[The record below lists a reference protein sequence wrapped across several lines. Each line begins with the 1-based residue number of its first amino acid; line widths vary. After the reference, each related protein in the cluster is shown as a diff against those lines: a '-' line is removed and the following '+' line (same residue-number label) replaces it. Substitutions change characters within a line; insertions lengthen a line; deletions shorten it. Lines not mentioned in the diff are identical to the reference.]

1 MVHYDAADGGQW
13 GRDPADNPASNSPMP
28 TAPPA
33 PRRPDK
39 PHLARCVRM
48 SFSTLQ
54 PPDAFPVSVA
64 AMSHR
69 VRRIAAIGIVV
80 AQLLLIVRAYSAPI
94 DTFGFQMFPESSQW
108 QADIFRVLPDGSRI
122 DIREPWPGGYRW
134 EQLVDARGLG
144 SPFTLHHADA
154 GLDATVHLL
163 DAALTGS
170 PPTPGGRRDDGAG
183 RRGHP
188 DPQRAPSDHAG
199 SHQRPAAVNWRAWDA
214 WLDEPIDPRSLVV
227 LRLAIGPLVLLHLL
241 PFLERAAA
249 GVIYRDRFWLP
260 YADWYPHLPRGLYV
274 ALLWATAAAGFLV
287 SLGLV
292 TRLAAWACAG
302 GVAYNLFLSQ
312 THFHHNRAFLLILL
326 VGVAAPGGC
335 RASCDRCCGRRL
347 LSCGGDAASPRRAAP
362 RDRPRLPGLGPLQ
375 APRPGLVGRHGDPA
389 PRRRRSRPPRGP
401 ARSDRRSP
409 ARPGFHAWAAKAV
422 VLTEAFIGA
431 GLLWRRTRLA
441 AVWVA
446 IPFHIAIEATAA
458 VQVFSWAAL
467 AALVVWV
474 TPQSHDRA
482 VALPRLWQVR
492 VVRGLDWTGRFAV
505 SQHDGVATVTDRDGT
520 ARRGARAWR
529 WVATRLPLTFWF
541 AALARD
547 RRAYA
552 SAQPE
557 KGTQ

>member
-1 MVHYDAADGGQW
+1 M
-13 GRDPADNPASNSPMP
+13 
-28 TAPPA
+28 
-33 PRRPDK
+33 
-39 PHLARCVRM
+39 
-48 SFSTLQ
+48 
-54 PPDAFPVSVA
+54 
-64 AMSHR
+64 
-69 VRRIAAIGIVV
+69 
-80 AQLLLIVRAYSAPI
+80 
-94 DTFGFQMFPESSQW
+94 
-108 QADIFRVLPDGSRI
+108 
-122 DIREPWPGGYRW
+122 
-134 EQLVDARGLG
+134 
-144 SPFTLHHADA
+144 
-154 GLDATVHLL
+154 
-163 DAALTGS
+163 
-170 PPTPGGRRDDGAG
+170 
-183 RRGHP
+183 
-188 DPQRAPSDHAG
+188 
-199 SHQRPAAVNWRAWDA
+199 NWRAWNA
-214 WLDEPIDPRSLVV
+214 RLDEPIDPRPLVV

-326 VGVAAPGGC
+326 VGVAVLPVGA
-335 RASCDRCCGRRL
+335 ALSCDRLLRTPRLLSRGGGRRL
-347 LSCGGDAASPRRAAP
+347 AFAVLRLEIALVYLASGLSKLLDPDWWGGTVTRLRVVAGA
-362 RDRPRLPGLGPLQ
+362 DRLGAVP
-375 APRPGLVGRHGDPA
+375 
-389 PRRRRSRPPRGP
+389 
-401 ARSDRRSP
+401 DRIVDLLLD
-409 ARPGFHAWAAKAV
+409 PGFHAWAAKAV
-422 VLTEAFIGA
+422 VLTEVFIGA

-441 AVWVA
+441 AVWMA
-446 IPFHIAIEATAA
+446 IPFHLAIEATAA

-520 ARRGARAWR
+520 VRRGARAWR

-541 AALARD
+541 AAPLARD